1 MKVLLDANAPHDLR
15 SFLRHHE
22 TFTAA
27 YLGWADLKNGDLLRA
42 AEGGGFDVLVTGDKT
57 LHLEQSLSGRKIALV
72 CLSAVSWPVIERHA
86 AKIVAAVDNATPGSF
101 VRVDVGRF
109 SRPKNKRGGPAL
121 G

>member
-1 MKVLLDANAPHDLR
+1 MLLDANAPHDLR
-15 SFLRHHE
+15 SYLRHHD

-57 LHLEQSLSGRKIALV
+57 LHREQSLSGRKIALV
-72 CLSAVSWPVIERHA
+72 CLSAVNWPVIGPHI

-101 VRVDVGRF
+101 VLVDVGRF
-109 SRPKNKRGGPAL
+109 SRPKNKRSL
-121 G
+121 S